1 MTLIVGTITRR
12 GVVLAADRLTIT
24 SSKSSGQS
32 FVIGDDSAQ
41 KILVCK
47 NLLLAYFGYGQFNGQ
62 DAHVILQ
69 HLLQENYHDSP
80 TETLTAIR
88 HLLPPAPEGKSL
100 GLAIAGYPDG
110 RPRIAVWDS
119 RFDQREVIGP
129 RAIFL
134 GTIHDPLA
142 IYEQYPPML
151 KMYDLQTAVDY
162 SVFMI
167 ELMHQ
172 LKRFTQNELNTVGLA
187 VTVGVVDANGA
198 RLIEG
203 YEPKPRPQLSL

>member
-1 MTLIVGTITRR
+1 
-12 GVVLAADRLTIT
+12 
-24 SSKSSGQS
+24 
-32 FVIGDDSAQ
+32 
-41 KILVCK
+41 
-47 NLLLAYFGYGQFNGQ
+47 
-62 DAHVILQ
+62 
-69 HLLQENYHDSP
+69 
-80 TETLTAIR
+80 
-88 HLLPPAPEGKSL
+88 
-100 GLAIAGYPDG
+100 
-110 RPRIAVWDS
+110 
-119 RFDQREVIGP
+119 
-129 RAIFL
+129 
-134 GTIHDPLA
+134 
-142 IYEQYPPML
+142 ML